1 MSRTP
6 FLLALLGA
14 GSIACGDDP
23 VPQGP
28 LQLPRDL
35 PSPGVLMRLPA
46 SGGQARLYR
55 IENLGPA
62 DWEGPSSMP
71 RIQRALGVDLDD
83 QMVYAVTSDDEV
95 IGIDLLAR
103 RSRSYL
109 ARASHLGG
117 TADGVVLGLDSARRP
132 LRFSNRDL
140 TTFRV
145 TVEGGTDVRL
155 VRAPGSRMSAYSPTS
170 RTLQVVGEEGELHRF
185 EVPAG
190 QLASS
195 WFGDILAITTDSGLA
210 LVQPAR
216 DVNEFVRI
224 KGTPVTSV
232 FSPSSHRIY
241 VARARGDLVV
251 LDRFS
256 RSEVTTIEL
265 PGAARDLRSDRSG
278 RWLLARAETG
288 DSVWVIDLVRT
299 RLAGTVASPWAA
311 DLPVVTGGKTLIT
324 RVGDDVVTWDL
335 TGDTPVRTAALEDA
349 AGDVFLALDW
359 RPASLRPQVVA
370 QAPPPAD
377 TLPQEDAEP
386 EPAPVE
392 PERAPAPE
400 GGEIYIQVTSSQNKG
415 YADALARQLSEIG
428 FRARVREPESEGA
441 GYRVLVGPYQSR
453 DDAEADGRRLGRPYF
468 ITAPSSPEQ

>member
-1 MSRTP
+1 M
-6 FLLALLGA
+6 GA

-23 VPQGP
+23 APQGP

-55 IENLGPA
+55 IENLGPV
-62 DWEGPSSMP
+62 DWEGPTSIP
-71 RIQRALGVDLDD
+71 KIQRALGVDLDD
-83 QMVYAVTSDDEV
+83 QMVYAVTDDDEV
-95 IGIDLLAR
+95 VGIDLIAR

-132 LRFSNRDL
+132 LRFANRDL
-140 TTFRV
+140 TTFRAKI
-145 TVEGGTDVRL
+145 EGGTDVRL
-155 VRAPGSRMSAYSPTS
+155 VRAPGARMSAYSPTS

-216 DVNEFVRI
+216 DVSEFVRI
-224 KGTPVTSV
+224 KGTPLTSV

-241 VARARGDLVV
+241 VARARGDLVII
-251 LDRFS
+251 DRFS
-256 RSEVTTIEL
+256 RDEVTTIDL
-265 PGAARDLRSDRSG
+265 PGAARELRPDRSG
-278 RWLLARAETG
+278 RWLLARAENG
-288 DSVWVIDLVRT
+288 DTVWVIDLVRS
-299 RLAGTVASPWAA
+299 RLAGSLASPWAT
-311 DLPVVTGGKTLIT
+311 DLPVVTGGKTLIG

-335 TGDTPVRTAALEDA
+335 TGEAPVKTASLEGA

-359 RPASLRPQVVA
+359 RPASLRPQVIA
-370 QAPPPAD
+370 QTPPPAD
-377 TLPQEDAEP
+377 SLPQEDPAAEP
-386 EPAPVE
+386 EAAPAVE
-392 PERAPAPE
+392 SVRAPAPE
-400 GGEIYIQVTSSQNKG
+400 GGEIYIQVTSSQNEG
-415 YADALARQLSEIG
+415 YAKALARQLSEIG
-428 FRARVREPESEGA
+428 FRARVSEPDSEGA
-441 GYRVLVGPYQSR
+441 GFRVLVGPYQSR